1 MEVFTVT
8 ISQKVTIIQFRSLG
22 FMCLLAFFT
31 LELNAQDG
39 PGGVGLNDGSS
50 SLEMWLKAD
59 AGIKNSLGADASD
72 GENVATWEDQSG
84 NGRDATQSNDAR
96 RPTFSSVGVDMNG
109 LPSLSFIADYTNQ
122 LDFSLA
128 SIPAGWSV
136 YTIFRASELEF
147 QQGFFLGDNSS
158 QEKFGLWDR
167 TGNSDLRYFI
177 RPFPSPGFPAGSF
190 DDNVLHETR
199 TDATIFYLERVNG
212 SDTYQLAVDGTVNSL
227 PLLTA
232 TTGDLNLA
240 RIGGNASASQNW
252 DGDIAEVIIFSDQ
265 LNEAQRIILDNYLSA
280 KYEIS
285 IANDQ
290 YAFDLSHG
298 IDVAGIG
305 ASGGSTHTNAFSNN
319 ILSLSNPSALADGDF
334 ILFGHDGADA
344 STWTTTEQMNGDT
357 NLERLAREWR
367 FDVTNTPGTVT
378 VSIASTD
385 LPAFNANF
393 DFYTLW
399 VDDDGDFT
407 NGAVQY
413 PLTQNGALF
422 EATGITVTDGMF
434 ATIAAYKPEINFTQT
449 AFSGLEI
456 TTPATFEINFDY
468 AVDANVSV
476 DYTVAGTCTE
486 DLPSAS
492 TFTILAGSTS
502 TILTQAITS
511 GDAFEADETIIL
523 TLTDASQSAGVLGA
537 SSISTYT
544 VNDDGASATNTIQFD
559 APFSYTNKKTI
570 TIDNS
575 MVSGSSNLVDFPVL
589 ITIDG
594 ADFTEMNANVQNTN
608 GFDIRFTYQNAVTW
622 LAHDIESYDAGNGVY
637 TAWVSVPVL
646 SESENTVIEMYY
658 GNSSVSTDPSSTSV
672 WDEYHGVY
680 LLGNNDVTD
689 ATANAYNGTNNGTT
703 DEVGIAGRS
712 QFFDG
717 SSDIDLDASFPNL
730 NTTFTISAWVL
741 MPDITLGGRIFSDDV
756 NNDGYAFSTRGDGSG
771 TLRAVARGIS
781 NIDGT
786 SPLIQA
792 TWQQVVLVVDRVN
805 EDRIIYLNGATQIS
819 DLSDIGTWGI
829 DAGQATIG
837 GEGPGGTNVNFDGR
851 IDHVTISTVVRAA
864 DWIATEYNMINTPAT
879 YYNIGSETTNSG
891 FEIGE
896 AAGSLK
902 LTIALTSV
910 DANAVDID
918 YSVTSGTASSGTDYT
933 LASGTATILAGNLSA
948 LITVAIAEDAQD
960 EVDETFTVSL
970 ANPVSISDMSLG
982 ANKEIEITILDNDD
996 GPTISVSEILL
1007 SVNEGSSINKWTVD
1021 LSESSGQPITVDYTI
1036 TGVSATAGT
1045 DYIHNSGTLTIPA
1058 NTISAQVGFNVI
1070 DDEIIESSETFTIQ
1084 LSNPMNASL
1093 DGALDMITVTIN
1105 DNDNFGIDGPGG
1117 VGDAD
1122 GTGTLVMWMIAD
1134 SATVSGTDVISWE
1147 NEVGISELNMTPPG
1161 SSPTLISNAKNGHA
1175 EISFANVN
1183 DALST
1188 SKLSAS
1194 YFPYNEASTFTVS
1207 RHDNLTQR
1215 SNTYG
1220 TSTTLGGGLAGNRF
1234 SSHNPWNGVV
1244 YFDIGTCCGSDGRS
1258 QFTYDPAWTGNYT
1271 LFSYVAGEAEGKT
1284 VRGNATQ
1291 KDYDAGTDF
1300 FQNHPDY
1307 YFNLGQ
1313 TQSNNFQGD
1322 ILEYI
1327 MFTSPLN
1334 TAQVIIMENYL
1345 AAKYD
1350 LALDQN
1356 NYYAFKTTHSVELVG
1371 IGQEDATNFHNAAQS
1386 SLLTISNAND
1396 LNDGE
1401 YVMVGHDNLGVSA
1414 WSTTDVPSGLSNIQR
1429 VEREFRVDITG
1440 TPGTISIAIDGGNLP
1455 TLPADYTEYLLLT
1468 DDDGVF
1474 SAGAT
1479 VYSMTLV
1486 NGEYIANDVI
1496 ATKGGYF
1503 TIATHRRTIEFATSA
1518 TQAFESSNNTFSLSL
1533 SVESG
1538 TDISIPYTITGSAT
1552 PSSDFSLA
1560 TSGSFVISAGKTSEV
1575 IDLGILDESTVETDE
1590 TIVITLGT
1598 APSGTIVG
1606 TNGVFTYTINDDDN
1620 ERDIEFRNPCD
1631 YGFSKTITID
1641 NTLVDDTDAADL
1653 SNYPLL
1659 VSFTDADLA
1668 STDNGGNVENS
1679 SGYDIAFTY
1688 LDSLL
1693 WLDHEIEKYDATT
1706 GEYVAWVKIPVL
1718 DYNDDTEISMHYGNT
1733 NIASDPSVTSV
1744 WSEYFGVWHLNGD
1757 VKDSSPNSHGGTNN
1771 GTADVAGK
1779 VGNGRDFDG
1788 IGDFIELA
1796 TFPNLQTDFSIS
1808 AWINTDNT
1816 DAGQRVFID
1825 DDNNT
1830 NGYALSIGDP
1840 GSGRLRFYSRGAS
1853 PTSVDGSVSL
1863 TAGSWFYVTGVAD
1876 VDAGGSRTLY
1886 VNENQ
1891 AASTSHS
1898 NMFGTDVGSA
1908 AIGGETL
1915 SGETGNRFT
1924 GTMDEVRVYN
1934 GLLSPSRV
1942 ITEYNNY
1949 NIPGTF
1955 YTISTEIVGASC
1967 LIAENSANDLEI
1979 TVSVNPIDNVSDT
1992 EVTYT
1997 AIGGS
2002 AINTEDYTLVQGTV
2016 TIPAGSQSATFKF
2029 PMINDLIDEQDET
2042 MEISLSNPSANTKI
2056 GDVNLATYTITD
2068 DDDGPT
2074 IGFVDIL
2081 SVANEGSSLVTI
2093 PLELGLASGNN
2104 VSVNYAVTAGN
2115 AVAGTDYIALS
2126 GKVTIPAGSLT
2137 GIISFQPIDDA
2148 IIESPE
2154 TVVLTISG
2162 PENGTLKTD
2171 FDIHEVTI
2179 ADNDDLGFEGPG
2191 GVGDVGNAL
2200 GENLLKLWLIADS
2213 VDFSGGS
2220 VTRWNNIIQN
2230 VSIDYDM
2237 VPAGTAPDV
2246 VDAAV
2251 NGHKE
2256 ISFKNISDALVSEG
2270 TLSAASF
2277 PGNEMSFF
2285 IVTETDNLNQDS
2297 YAYAT
2302 DNNATGAVD
2311 NNSISASIP
2320 NGSGNAE
2327 FDLDGD
2333 NFSTTYLTAWAGSHS
2348 IFTHIVS
2355 VDTFLV
2361 YRNNG
2366 ILVNRNDANPSFTGH
2381 TSYNFYLGK
2390 SGAAGN
2396 FQGDIAEVI
2405 MFSRD
2410 VNIAQSTII
2419 NNYLAAKY
2427 NLTITGDIYNFE
2439 VSHGVEVAG
2448 IGQYDEN
2455 NKHVA
2460 ARAGIVTIS
2469 NANDLGDGEYVLFG
2483 HDNGNISSWS
2493 TSEVPSA
2500 GISRTAREWRF
2511 DNTGAPGSISIAISS
2526 DLLPA
2531 LPTGN
2536 EDYIIMQDA
2545 DGNFSSS
2552 ATVIN
2557 TVLVDGQYKAS
2568 DLTIASGDYVTFG
2581 IATRTISFSPT
2592 ILSGSETVAAS
2603 ATILLSLESSTD
2615 LTLDYEITAGT
2626 ATGSSADYSLAAT
2639 GQVTFIAGQTSV
2651 NLALGIINDLD
2662 LESDETIEITLS
2674 NAPSGVSLADEV
2686 FTYTIN
2692 DDDNSRNIQF
2702 NTTTSTVAES
2712 VSAVSL
2718 QVDLNSV
2725 DALNATEVDYAI
2737 TGGTAE
2743 GSPSPD
2749 YTFTAGTLIIPAT
2762 QPTGTI
2768 DFTILDDVLSEET
2781 ETIILSLS
2789 SPINANLG
2797 GNVTHTYS
2805 ITDNDGSVTVEF
2817 QDAATTIDEGG
2828 SIAELVVELSATSG
2842 QDVSVDYTVTAVT
2855 ALGGGVDYSLSNG
2868 TLTIPAGSQLG
2879 TINVALTD
2887 DGIEESA
2894 ENFTVTLSG
2903 ETGAILGTEDTHT
2916 VTISDNDAVF
2926 GYYGP
2931 GGVGDAESNMLWLD
2945 ATAVNGKGVANISNG
2960 ASVTT
2965 WVDRSGNAYD
2975 FTAIGSAPTFDFD
2988 ALNLKNTVII
2998 SSTSQGFQAPAE
3010 FSNALSNYSFI
3021 SVLSQSSGDYLMET
3035 NTAARSEFRLSQG
3048 ANGLYAINDTDY
3060 LASQST
3066 GTDITTWRFNS
3077 ESGTSAEVFRNGTA
3091 LLSDNNYQVMAIEN
3105 NFAIGSRNSNQTQA
3119 TTDFAGNVSEFI
3131 VYRNVIND
3139 AQRVIIENYVANKYD
3154 LTIANDFYSF
3164 EGTYSY
3170 DIVGIGR
3177 TNDEQHLQSMSDSL
3191 LMISGASD
3199 LQNGEFV
3206 FAGHDNG
3213 NDLTWTTAEAPSGG
3227 SNVRR
3232 LAREW
3237 RTDLTGAP
3245 GTLII
3250 KIDTTQLPSPPS
3262 GYDQYV
3268 VYTDEDG
3275 DFRSG
3280 ATTYQVE
3287 YSTVFGFHVTN
3298 EVTIMDGTY
3307 ITIGVGQPVIQYSL
3321 TEIGGDEGTTNP
3333 SIEVALNF
3341 TLGED
3346 ATVNYAATGGSA
3358 VGGNVDYLLASGTLT
3373 VAAGQSRANISLGII
3388 NDSEVESDETIEITL
3403 TTPSDNVALGGNT
3416 VFTYTIHDNDN
3427 LEGRTVEFASAGPGA
3442 GDEATSSVIAVSV
3455 TINTPDNDIAT
3466 TVDLQVISSGA
3477 NPADETDDFV
3487 LSTSTITFPAD
3498 NATVSQ
3504 SFNITVV
3511 DDAIFEGTEQLTVQ
3525 LTNPV
3530 NADLGAIVEY
3540 TLDITDDDTQPV
3552 TNFALASSFVNESGG
3567 IAAIEVTVDASS
3579 VNDITVNYTVAS
3591 IATSGA
3597 DYTLSDGSVLI
3608 LAGSVSEDIQAIIVD
3623 DLVTEAAESITITL
3637 TSATNATVAGTTVHV
3652 LTILD
3657 NDQVGSTG
3665 PGGVGDA
3672 TTNRAWLR
3680 GDNFVAGT
3688 WSDISGNSNDFTGAG
3703 PTVGGT
3709 GINSQGTVE
3718 FDGTQSMSLA
3728 TDISSTVSDYDIF
3741 FVMDADVATNQA
3753 LFNDANGIL
3762 FGLENTN
3769 GGFQDS
3775 DATWK
3780 GDEIVTGTGAP
3791 SIIQYNLES
3800 GAGLAAISLNGT
3812 EDVPTLPFDYTA
3824 TAITGASTLG
3834 ELSGGGS
3841 GFDGEIGEVLVYNSL
3856 LNDAQRIIV
3865 NNYLATRYSMSTVA
3879 NDLFAFDDGTASNDY
3894 FYNMIGIGQEDSDN
3908 IHVSATSEDFLE
3920 VLNPNDLE
3928 DGEYLMTSNDG
3939 ADKVSWTFTGAPVNG
3954 STRRLAREWRVD
3966 KTGDLGTIALQID
3979 TTYLPT
3985 PPSGGLTWA
3994 LIVTTDGDFTT
4005 IDTTYPLTSVSGD
4018 IVGIDGLDFN
4028 DGDYFTFALVQYQ
4041 STGVSSDF
4049 SNPMAW
4055 TTGVVPTRGTQVKI
4069 VDGHSLFLTADV
4081 EVGSIILEGT
4091 GSLDLA
4097 GFTLDFSEGCVVFN
4111 GTGEI
4116 MVNTVGST
4124 IGYVNPNVIEQC
4136 VSGMVYNNIYTDGPS
4151 GSTKY
4156 LLGDI
4161 TVQGNMDLQS
4171 SGGASAIFD
4180 ARSLG
4185 TSNDFDINIQGD
4197 WLSEITFQ
4205 ARTGSVTFDGTEA
4218 QVINTDG
4225 GETFNDLVINKV
4237 GTTTLADST
4246 TSLGSGIATNGTL
4259 TLASGFVDLGNSDVT
4274 INDGSSIVGGNS
4286 KAYLM
4291 ADGVGVLRHA
4301 IGALSTAYI
4310 FPIGDNDQYSP
4321 FTFTLNAG
4329 TLASSNVTINIRD
4342 AKHTNISESSFIS
4355 RYWSLNN
4362 EGITGS
4368 INYDVSYTYQS
4379 NDVQGSEASL
4389 LARKFSVSGDVIGG
4403 AVNTGSNTLSNA
4415 GYTAFSDNTG
4425 ESQAVPLPV
4434 SLLTFTAEIDDLDVV
4449 LDWTTATELNNDYFE
4464 VQHARN
4470 GVDFKT
4476 FAKIDGNGTVDDIRE
4491 YRVVHKS
4498 PHFGDNY
4505 YRLKQVD
4512 FDGKYEY
4519 HHIIRVQMNT
4529 FIPELDFIIY
4539 PNPASLNNIN
4549 LRIRSFDGSAP
4560 IQMRVIDLLG
4570 KEYYKD
4576 VIDGSGLT
4584 ELAVYN
4590 DLNMS
4595 VGIYII
4601 EMKQGEVII
4610 QRKLIIKEE

>member
-1 MEVFTVT
+1 M
-8 ISQKVTIIQFRSLG
+8 
-22 FMCLLAFFT
+22 
-31 LELNAQDG
+31 
-39 PGGVGLNDGSS
+39 
-50 SLEMWLKAD
+50 
-59 AGIKNSLGADASD
+59 
-72 GENVATWEDQSG
+72 
-84 NGRDATQSNDAR
+84 
-96 RPTFSSVGVDMNG
+96 
-109 LPSLSFIADYTNQ
+109 
-122 LDFSLA
+122 
-128 SIPAGWSV
+128 
-136 YTIFRASELEF
+136 
-147 QQGFFLGDNSS
+147 
-158 QEKFGLWDR
+158 
-167 TGNSDLRYFI
+167 
-177 RPFPSPGFPAGSF
+177 
-190 DDNVLHETR
+190 
-199 TDATIFYLERVNG
+199 
-212 SDTYQLAVDGTVNSL
+212 
-227 PLLTA
+227 
-232 TTGDLNLA
+232 
-240 RIGGNASASQNW
+240 
-252 DGDIAEVIIFSDQ
+252 
-265 LNEAQRIILDNYLSA
+265 
-280 KYEIS
+280 
-285 IANDQ
+285 
-290 YAFDLSHG
+290 
-298 IDVAGIG
+298 
-305 ASGGSTHTNAFSNN
+305 
-319 ILSLSNPSALADGDF
+319 
-334 ILFGHDGADA
+334 
-344 STWTTTEQMNGDT
+344 
-357 NLERLAREWR
+357 
-367 FDVTNTPGTVT
+367 
-378 VSIASTD
+378 
-385 LPAFNANF
+385 
-393 DFYTLW
+393 
-399 VDDDGDFT
+399 
-407 NGAVQY
+407 
-413 PLTQNGALF
+413 
-422 EATGITVTDGMF
+422 
-434 ATIAAYKPEINFTQT
+434 
-449 AFSGLEI
+449 
-456 TTPATFEINFDY
+456 
-468 AVDANVSV
+468 
-476 DYTVAGTCTE
+476 
-486 DLPSAS
+486 
-492 TFTILAGSTS
+492 
-502 TILTQAITS
+502 
-511 GDAFEADETIIL
+511 
-523 TLTDASQSAGVLGA
+523 
-537 SSISTYT
+537 
-544 VNDDGASATNTIQFD
+544 
-559 APFSYTNKKTI
+559 
-570 TIDNS
+570 
-575 MVSGSSNLVDFPVL
+575 
-589 ITIDG
+589 
-594 ADFTEMNANVQNTN
+594 
-608 GFDIRFTYQNAVTW
+608 
-622 LAHDIESYDAGNGVY
+622 
-637 TAWVSVPVL
+637 
-646 SESENTVIEMYY
+646 
-658 GNSSVSTDPSSTSV
+658 
-672 WDEYHGVY
+672 
-680 LLGNNDVTD
+680 
-689 ATANAYNGTNNGTT
+689 
-703 DEVGIAGRS
+703 
-712 QFFDG
+712 
-717 SSDIDLDASFPNL
+717 
-730 NTTFTISAWVL
+730 
-741 MPDITLGGRIFSDDV
+741 
-756 NNDGYAFSTRGDGSG
+756 
-771 TLRAVARGIS
+771 
-781 NIDGT
+781 
-786 SPLIQA
+786 
-792 TWQQVVLVVDRVN
+792 
-805 EDRIIYLNGATQIS
+805 
-819 DLSDIGTWGI
+819 
-829 DAGQATIG
+829 
-837 GEGPGGTNVNFDGR
+837 
-851 IDHVTISTVVRAA
+851 
-864 DWIATEYNMINTPAT
+864 
-879 YYNIGSETTNSG
+879 
-891 FEIGE
+891 
-896 AAGSLK
+896 
-902 LTIALTSV
+902 
-910 DANAVDID
+910 
-918 YSVTSGTASSGTDYT
+918 
-933 LASGTATILAGNLSA
+933 
-948 LITVAIAEDAQD
+948 
-960 EVDETFTVSL
+960 
-970 ANPVSISDMSLG
+970 
-982 ANKEIEITILDNDD
+982 
-996 GPTISVSEILL
+996 
-1007 SVNEGSSINKWTVD
+1007 
-1021 LSESSGQPITVDYTI
+1021 
-1036 TGVSATAGT
+1036 
-1045 DYIHNSGTLTIPA
+1045 
-1058 NTISAQVGFNVI
+1058 
-1070 DDEIIESSETFTIQ
+1070 
-1084 LSNPMNASL
+1084 
-1093 DGALDMITVTIN
+1093 
-1105 DNDNFGIDGPGG
+1105 
-1117 VGDAD
+1117 
-1122 GTGTLVMWMIAD
+1122 
-1134 SATVSGTDVISWE
+1134 
-1147 NEVGISELNMTPPG
+1147 
-1161 SSPTLISNAKNGHA
+1161 
-1175 EISFANVN
+1175 
-1183 DALST
+1183 
-1188 SKLSAS
+1188 
-1194 YFPYNEASTFTVS
+1194 
-1207 RHDNLTQR
+1207 
-1215 SNTYG
+1215 
-1220 TSTTLGGGLAGNRF
+1220 
-1234 SSHNPWNGVV
+1234 
-1244 YFDIGTCCGSDGRS
+1244 
-1258 QFTYDPAWTGNYT
+1258 
-1271 LFSYVAGEAEGKT
+1271 
-1284 VRGNATQ
+1284 
-1291 KDYDAGTDF
+1291 
-1300 FQNHPDY
+1300 
-1307 YFNLGQ
+1307 
-1313 TQSNNFQGD
+1313 
-1322 ILEYI
+1322 
-1327 MFTSPLN
+1327 
-1334 TAQVIIMENYL
+1334 
-1345 AAKYD
+1345 
-1350 LALDQN
+1350 
-1356 NYYAFKTTHSVELVG
+1356 
-1371 IGQEDATNFHNAAQS
+1371 
-1386 SLLTISNAND
+1386 
-1396 LNDGE
+1396 
-1401 YVMVGHDNLGVSA
+1401 
-1414 WSTTDVPSGLSNIQR
+1414 
-1429 VEREFRVDITG
+1429 
-1440 TPGTISIAIDGGNLP
+1440 
-1455 TLPADYTEYLLLT
+1455 
-1468 DDDGVF
+1468 
-1474 SAGAT
+1474 
-1479 VYSMTLV
+1479 
-1486 NGEYIANDVI
+1486 
-1496 ATKGGYF
+1496 
-1503 TIATHRRTIEFATSA
+1503 
-1518 TQAFESSNNTFSLSL
+1518 
-1533 SVESG
+1533 
-1538 TDISIPYTITGSAT
+1538 
-1552 PSSDFSLA
+1552 
-1560 TSGSFVISAGKTSEV
+1560 
-1575 IDLGILDESTVETDE
+1575 
-1590 TIVITLGT
+1590 
-1598 APSGTIVG
+1598 
-1606 TNGVFTYTINDDDN
+1606 
-1620 ERDIEFRNPCD
+1620 
-1631 YGFSKTITID
+1631 
-1641 NTLVDDTDAADL
+1641 
-1653 SNYPLL
+1653 
-1659 VSFTDADLA
+1659 
-1668 STDNGGNVENS
+1668 
-1679 SGYDIAFTY
+1679 
-1688 LDSLL
+1688 
-1693 WLDHEIEKYDATT
+1693 
-1706 GEYVAWVKIPVL
+1706 
-1718 DYNDDTEISMHYGNT
+1718 
-1733 NIASDPSVTSV
+1733 
-1744 WSEYFGVWHLNGD
+1744 
-1757 VKDSSPNSHGGTNN
+1757 
-1771 GTADVAGK
+1771 
-1779 VGNGRDFDG
+1779 
-1788 IGDFIELA
+1788 
-1796 TFPNLQTDFSIS
+1796 
-1808 AWINTDNT
+1808 
-1816 DAGQRVFID
+1816 
-1825 DDNNT
+1825 
-1830 NGYALSIGDP
+1830 
-1840 GSGRLRFYSRGAS
+1840 
-1853 PTSVDGSVSL
+1853 
-1863 TAGSWFYVTGVAD
+1863 TGVAD

-1949 NIPGTF
+1949 NTPGTF
-1955 YTISTEIVGASC
+1955 YTISTEIVGTSC
-1967 LIAENSANDLEI
+1967 LIVENSANDLEI
-1979 TVSVNPIDNVSDT
+1979 IISVNPIDNVSDT

-1997 AIGGS
+1997 ATGGS
-2002 AINTEDYTLVQGTV
+2002 AINSEDYTLVQGTV

-2029 PMINDLIDEQDET
+2029 PMINDLIDEQGET
-2042 MEISLSNPSANTKI
+2042 IEISLSNPSANTKI
-2056 GDVNLATYTITD
+2056 GAVNLATYTITD

-2093 PLELGLASGNN
+2093 PLELGLASGND
-2104 VSVNYAVTAGN
+2104 VSVNYAVTAGD

-2137 GIISFQPIDDA
+2137 GTISFQPIDDA

-2154 TVVLTISG
+2154 TVVLTISD

-2191 GVGDVGNAL
+2191 GVGDVENAL

-2213 VDFSGGS
+2213 VDFSAGS

-2237 VPAGTAPDV
+2237 VPAGAAPDV
-2246 VDAAV
+2246 VNAAV

-2256 ISFKNISDALVSEG
+2256 ISFKNVSDALVSEG

-2381 TSYNFYLGK
+2381 TAYNFYLGK
-2390 SGAAGN
+2390 SGAADN

-2427 NLTITGDIYNFE
+2427 NLSITDDIYNFE

-2545 DGNFSSS
+2545 DGNFSSG

-2592 ILSGSETVAAS
+2592 VLAGSETVAAS
-2603 ATILLSLESSTD
+2603 AAILLSLESSVD
-2615 LTLDYEITAGT
+2615 LAVDYEITDGT

-2674 NAPSGVSLADEV
+2674 NAPSGVSLVDEV

-2702 NTTTSTVAES
+2702 NTTTSTIAES

-2762 QPTGTI
+2762 QTTGTI
-2768 DFTILDDVLSEET
+2768 DFTILDDVLSEDT

-2842 QDVSVDYTVTAVT
+2842 QDVSVDYTVIAVT
-2855 ALGGGVDYSLSNG
+2855 ALGGGVDYSLSDG

-2894 ENFTVTLSG
+2894 ETFTVTLSN
-2903 ETGAILGTEDTHT
+2903 EAGAALGTEDTHT

-2945 ATAVNGKGVANISNG
+2945 ATAVNGKGVANISDG

-2975 FTAIGSAPTFDFD
+2975 FTAVGSAPTFDFD

-2998 SSTSQGFQAPAE
+2998 SSTSQGFQAPAG

-3091 LLSDNNYQVMAIEN
+3091 LLSNNNYQVMAIEN
-3105 NFAIGSRNSNQTQA
+3105 NFALGSRNSNQTQA

-3177 TNDEQHLQSMSDSL
+3177 INDEQHLQSMSDSL

-3199 LQNGEFV
+3199 LQNDEFV

-3245 GTLII
+3245 GTLIV

-3321 TEIGGDEGTTNP
+3321 TEIGGDEVTTNP

-3466 TVDLQVISSGA
+3466 TVDLQVISRGA

-3540 TLDITDDDTQPV
+3540 TLDITDDDNQPV

-3579 VNDITVNYTVAS
+3579 VNDITVNYTVVA

-3637 TSATNATVAGTTVHV
+3637 TSANNATVAGTTVHV

-3657 NDQVGSTG
+3657 NDQAGSTG

-3672 TTNRAWLR
+3672 TTNLAWLR
-3680 GDNFVAGT
+3680 GDNFVSGT

-3709 GINSQGTVE
+3709 GINS
-3718 FDGTQSMSLA
+3718 
-3728 TDISSTVSDYDIF
+3728 
-3741 FVMDADVATNQA
+3741 
-3753 LFNDANGIL
+3753 
-3762 FGLENTN
+3762 
-3769 GGFQDS
+3769 
-3775 DATWK
+3775 
-3780 GDEIVTGTGAP
+3780 
-3791 SIIQYNLES
+3791 
-3800 GAGLAAISLNGT
+3800 
-3812 EDVPTLPFDYTA
+3812 
-3824 TAITGASTLG
+3824 
-3834 ELSGGGS
+3834 
-3841 GFDGEIGEVLVYNSL
+3841 
-3856 LNDAQRIIV
+3856 
-3865 NNYLATRYSMSTVA
+3865 
-3879 NDLFAFDDGTASNDY
+3879 
-3894 FYNMIGIGQEDSDN
+3894 
-3908 IHVSATSEDFLE
+3908 
-3920 VLNPNDLE
+3920 
-3928 DGEYLMTSNDG
+3928 
-3939 ADKVSWTFTGAPVNG
+3939 
-3954 STRRLAREWRVD
+3954 
-3966 KTGDLGTIALQID
+3966 
-3979 TTYLPT
+3979 
-3985 PPSGGLTWA
+3985 
-3994 LIVTTDGDFTT
+3994 
-4005 IDTTYPLTSVSGD
+4005 
-4018 IVGIDGLDFN
+4018 
-4028 DGDYFTFALVQYQ
+4028 
-4041 STGVSSDF
+4041 
-4049 SNPMAW
+4049 
-4055 TTGVVPTRGTQVKI
+4055 
-4069 VDGHSLFLTADV
+4069 
-4081 EVGSIILEGT
+4081 
-4091 GSLDLA
+4091 
-4097 GFTLDFSEGCVVFN
+4097 
-4111 GTGEI
+4111 
-4116 MVNTVGST
+4116 
-4124 IGYVNPNVIEQC
+4124 
-4136 VSGMVYNNIYTDGPS
+4136 
-4151 GSTKY
+4151 
-4156 LLGDI
+4156 
-4161 TVQGNMDLQS
+4161 
-4171 SGGASAIFD
+4171 
-4180 ARSLG
+4180 
-4185 TSNDFDINIQGD
+4185 
-4197 WLSEITFQ
+4197 
-4205 ARTGSVTFDGTEA
+4205 
-4218 QVINTDG
+4218 
-4225 GETFNDLVINKV
+4225 
-4237 GTTTLADST
+4237 
-4246 TSLGSGIATNGTL
+4246 
-4259 TLASGFVDLGNSDVT
+4259 
-4274 INDGSSIVGGNS
+4274 
-4286 KAYLM
+4286 
-4291 ADGVGVLRHA
+4291 
-4301 IGALSTAYI
+4301 
-4310 FPIGDNDQYSP
+4310 
-4321 FTFTLNAG
+4321 
-4329 TLASSNVTINIRD
+4329 
-4342 AKHTNISESSFIS
+4342 
-4355 RYWSLNN
+4355 
-4362 EGITGS
+4362 
-4368 INYDVSYTYQS
+4368 
-4379 NDVQGSEASL
+4379 
-4389 LARKFSVSGDVIGG
+4389 
-4403 AVNTGSNTLSNA
+4403 
-4415 GYTAFSDNTG
+4415 
-4425 ESQAVPLPV
+4425 
-4434 SLLTFTAEIDDLDVV
+4434 
-4449 LDWTTATELNNDYFE
+4449 
-4464 VQHARN
+4464 
-4470 GVDFKT
+4470 
-4476 FAKIDGNGTVDDIRE
+4476 
-4491 YRVVHKS
+4491 
-4498 PHFGDNY
+4498 
-4505 YRLKQVD
+4505 
-4512 FDGKYEY
+4512 
-4519 HHIIRVQMNT
+4519 
-4529 FIPELDFIIY
+4529 
-4539 PNPASLNNIN
+4539 
-4549 LRIRSFDGSAP
+4549 
-4560 IQMRVIDLLG
+4560 
-4570 KEYYKD
+4570 
-4576 VIDGSGLT
+4576 
-4584 ELAVYN
+4584 
-4590 DLNMS
+4590 
-4595 VGIYII
+4595 
-4601 EMKQGEVII
+4601 
-4610 QRKLIIKEE
+4610 